1 MTMKSRKFP
10 LELSSGLADE
20 LDQLA
25 KEQHVTKAEL
35 MRRAL
40 SLLKIALDEKA
51 DGGKLTIANRENVI
65 TKEIVLS

>member
-1 MTMKSRKFP
+1 MTMKSRKFT